1 MIRST
6 ASRQRR
12 AESWLS
18 GLDDIELDNPS
29 ARLFVGLANS
39 LMSRAIT
46 SIVTVQLKSARPLS
60 LCNASKYRRFQLLR
74 GRTVS
79 SRIYPRNSA
88 IWWHTGIYRPL
99 LLRKRDIRAGKKDR
113 LEIQFKFS
121 LVTWRNEGRRNY
133 QRVGKRVSTC
143 WLNLGGGW
151 IYCSIVS
158 SFRVRTSIDGVDQ
171 AEFTSSVELSRFWD
185 TIL

>member
-60 LCNASKYRRFQLLR
+60 LCNVSKYRRFQLLR

-88 IWWHTGIYRPL
+88 IWWHTGIYRYYGREISERGRKIDSKFNSNSRWL
-99 LLRKRDIRAGKKDR
+99 LGGRGD
-113 LEIQFKFS
+113 
-121 LVTWRNEGRRNY
+121 EGRRNY

-143 WLNLGGGW
+143 WLNLGGG
-151 IYCSIVS
+151 
-158 SFRVRTSIDGVDQ
+158 
-171 AEFTSSVELSRFWD
+171 
-185 TIL
+185 